1 MGTSLVH
8 LKQNV
13 HYQMKCE
20 QLSLFLIRNTE
31 PHHFL
36 LDYEA
41 PSIGYLMNCRL
52 VGRGMSYIRMGTFT
66 ERIGVV
72 IS

>member
-13 HYQMKCE
+13 HYQMNCE
-20 QLSLFLIRNTE
+20 QLSVFLIRNTD

-36 LDYEA
+36 LDYKA
-41 PSIGYLMNCRL
+41 PSIGCLMNCTL
-52 VGRGMSYIRMGTFT
+52 VGHWISYIRMGMFT